1 MNGRPSDDAGAG
13 RAARFALE
21 AFVIAAAVLP
31 LYLLAK
37 QSVSPELETFAW
49 PPHWL
54 PHRLTLDHFISV
66 FEVNELRGAILRSLA
81 VAAISAA
88 IATAL
93 GAMLAH
99 AMARSAIAQRVGFST
114 VSGIRLLPMIAV
126 AIPLGTVLATLG
138 VYDSPSGIGLA
149 FVHAAIAVPTAALTI
164 YASFVAIPLEIDEA
178 AWIDGASPLRIFLT
192 IDLPMA
198 RAAIATALILCFIL
212 SWDEFGFA
220 LLGATD
226 QSHAASSPLLL
237 HRVRQRRTRKR
248 VGVADDDS
256 GGDRRR
262 RAGTVIARGD
272 DCWQFAVGAGVMAD
286 LAVRNLTRRFP
297 SGGGV
302 LDISLDVPSGEFVVL
317 LGPSGCGK
325 TTLLRMIAG
334 LEYPDSGEIRIGA
347 AGDQATPRIASR
359 SRWSFRT
366 SLFIHT

>member
-220 LLGATD
+220 LLVQQTNRTLP
-226 QSHAASSPLLL
+226 PLLYYYT
-237 HRVRQRRTRKR
+237 VFGN
-248 VGVADDDS
+248 VGPASALALLMMIPAVIVVVA
-256 GGDRRR
+256 
-262 RAGTVIARGD
+262 
-272 DCWQFAVGAGVMAD
+272 
-286 LAVRNLTRRFP
+286 
-297 SGGGV
+297 
-302 LDISLDVPSGEFVVL
+302 
-317 LGPSGCGK
+317 LGPS
-325 TTLLRMIAG
+325 LRGALTAG
-334 LEYPDSGEIRIGA
+334 S
-347 AGDQATPRIASR
+347 SR
-359 SRWSFRT
+359 
-366 SLFIHT
+366 

>member
-1 MNGRPSDDAGAG
+1 VNGRPSDDAGAG

-220 LLGATD
+220 LLVQQTNRTLP
-226 QSHAASSPLLL
+226 PLLYYYT
-237 HRVRQRRTRKR
+237 VFGN
-248 VGVADDDS
+248 VGPASALALLMMIPAVIVVVA
-256 GGDRRR
+256 
-262 RAGTVIARGD
+262 
-272 DCWQFAVGAGVMAD
+272 
-286 LAVRNLTRRFP
+286 
-297 SGGGV
+297 
-302 LDISLDVPSGEFVVL
+302 
-317 LGPSGCGK
+317 LGPS
-325 TTLLRMIAG
+325 LRGAMTAG
-334 LEYPDSGEIRIGA
+334 S
-347 AGDQATPRIASR
+347 SR
-359 SRWSFRT
+359 
-366 SLFIHT
+366 

>member
-1 MNGRPSDDAGAG
+1 VNGEARDDTGAG

-21 AFVIAAAVLP
+21 AFVIAGAVLP

-88 IATAL
+88 IATTL

-126 AIPLGTVLATLG
+126 AIPLGTILATLG

-149 FVHAAIAVPTAALTI
+149 IVHAAIAIPTAALTI
-164 YASFVAIPLEIDEA
+164 YASFAAIPLEIEEA

-220 LLGATD
+220 LLVQQTNRTLP
-226 QSHAASSPLLL
+226 PLLYYYT
-237 HRVRQRRTRKR
+237 VFGN
-248 VGVADDDS
+248 VGPASALALLMMVPAVIVVVA
-256 GGDRRR
+256 
-262 RAGTVIARGD
+262 
-272 DCWQFAVGAGVMAD
+272 
-286 LAVRNLTRRFP
+286 
-297 SGGGV
+297 
-302 LDISLDVPSGEFVVL
+302 
-317 LGPSGCGK
+317 LGPS
-325 TTLLRMIAG
+325 LRGALTAG
-334 LEYPDSGEIRIGA
+334 S
-347 AGDQATPRIASR
+347 SR
-359 SRWSFRT
+359 
-366 SLFIHT
+366 